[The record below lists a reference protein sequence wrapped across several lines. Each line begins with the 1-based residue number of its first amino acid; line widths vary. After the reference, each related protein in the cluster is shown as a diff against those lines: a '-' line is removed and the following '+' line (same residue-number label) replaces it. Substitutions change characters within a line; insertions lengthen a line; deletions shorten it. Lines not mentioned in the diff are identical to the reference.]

1 MTVKIQVITPAIAL
15 NAEEKK
21 LTAPKWLKQLD
32 GVSYSHER
40 CSDYFEF
47 SSVLDEAGVSGGEIR
62 LRYNSTNRKLESIV
76 SYECE
81 RRLGNAEKTELV
93 KETRAQLSDGI
104 GEGEF
109 HPPAGS
115 SVGSIDLLPTGAK
128 TTVRQSELKNLKVGT
143 KPKTK
148 KVNVHAAATKGD
160 LKTIQSAIDSGVD
173 IDKPSKGFTP
183 LALAVGSG
191 HLDVVKLLVEHGA
204 SLKARD
210 PMDFAPLHTCIA
222 SAQIK
227 GKMRESILRVLLDA
241 GANVNADSEY
251 AGRPLDIAVNY
262 GRGKAIKEMLI
273 KSGAKKS

>member
-1 MTVKIQVITPAIAL
+1 MTVKIQVVTPAIAL
-15 NAEEKK
+15 DSDEKK
-21 LTAPKWLKQLD
+21 ITSPKSLKQLD
-32 GVSYSHER
+32 GVSFSDEL

-47 SSVLDEAGVSGGEIR
+47 SSMLDEAGVSGGEIR
-62 LRYNSTNRKLESIV
+62 LRYNATNRKLESIV
-76 SYECE
+76 TYECE
-81 RRLGNAEKTELV
+81 RRLTSAEKTELV
-93 KETRAQLSDGI
+93 NETRAQLSDGI

-109 HPPAGS
+109 NPPAGS
-115 SVGSIDLLPTGAK
+115 SVACIDLLPNRAK
-128 TTVRQSELKNLKVGT
+128 TSVRQSEVKSPKAAS

-148 KVNVHAAATKGD
+148 KVNVCAAATKGD
-160 LKTIQSAIDSGVD
+160 LKTIQLAIDSGVD
-173 IDKPSKGFTP
+173 INKPSKGYTP
-183 LALAVGSG
+183 LNLAVGSG
-191 HLDVVKLLVEHGA
+191 HLDAVKLLVENGA
-204 SLKARD
+204 SLKSRD

-251 AGRPLDIAVNY
+251 AGRPLDIAFNY